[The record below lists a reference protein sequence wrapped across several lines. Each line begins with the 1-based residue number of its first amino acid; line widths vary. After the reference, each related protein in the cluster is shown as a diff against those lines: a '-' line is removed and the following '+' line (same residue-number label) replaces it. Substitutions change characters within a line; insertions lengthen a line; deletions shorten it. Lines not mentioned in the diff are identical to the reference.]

1 MVRPLHCHWLLL
13 KVHRSTQGHK
23 DTIWPEGGSYI
34 KDKIIK
40 LLISFTP
47 SAASY
52 PLGGIINPPAPP
64 ESSGWHKKNSQAF
77 KSSPLNMPLVPPP
90 LPHVLFFSAEHWLS
104 LWRPQPWGPR
114 VVVTGQD
121 SSRSPLSGR
130 IRPTFSGWLGE
141 ASWPPYLASIGF
153 PPYDRTD
160 KATIKFGHEVQ
171 LWWFVEF

>member
-1 MVRPLHCHWLLL
+1 MCKQLSVVRPLHCHWLLL

-77 KSSPLNMPLVPPP
+77 KSSPLCP
-90 LPHVLFFSAEHWLS
+90 LS
-104 LWRPQPWGPR
+104 LLLSPMSCSSLRSTGFHCDGLSCEGPEWLWQAR
-114 VVVTGQD
+114 IAAVPRCLGGLGLLFQD
-121 SSRSPLSGR
+121 DSGKPPGPL
-130 IRPTFSGWLGE
+130 TWL
-141 ASWPPYLASIGF
+141 L
-153 PPYDRTD
+153 
-160 KATIKFGHEVQ
+160 
-171 LWWFVEF
+171 